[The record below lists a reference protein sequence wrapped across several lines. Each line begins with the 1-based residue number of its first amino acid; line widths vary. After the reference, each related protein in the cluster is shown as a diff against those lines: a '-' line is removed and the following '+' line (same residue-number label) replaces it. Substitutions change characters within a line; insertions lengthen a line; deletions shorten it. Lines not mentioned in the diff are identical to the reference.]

1 MNCRL
6 EPRLSIYGRSESE
19 WDDLAE
25 WFCKYKMLSC
35 NPDGGSDD
43 RIRWAI
49 QVTTPRRVYSRGSET
64 DISI

>member
-49 QVTTPRRVYSRGSET
+49 QVTTPCRV
-64 DISI
+64 